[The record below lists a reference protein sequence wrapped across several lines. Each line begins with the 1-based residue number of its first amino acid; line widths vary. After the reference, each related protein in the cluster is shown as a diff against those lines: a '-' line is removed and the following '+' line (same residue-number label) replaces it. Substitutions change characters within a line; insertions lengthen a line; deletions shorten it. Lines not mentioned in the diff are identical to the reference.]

1 MSYAHD
7 GHRSK
12 KNRNYNLQSEG
23 EMTFA
28 NRKEAGRRLA
38 FMLTTYAGREDLIVL
53 GIPRGGVPVA
63 YEVAMELG
71 ARLDIFVVRKLG
83 VPWQPELAFG
93 AIATGGV
100 RFLDRE
106 IIESVGLSEAEIER
120 VTAKEQQEL
129 ERRERIYRGGLPALA
144 LQGKTV
150 ILVDDGIATGAST
163 RAAIAAL
170 RQHGPAHIV
179 LAAPVA
185 PASTCRRL
193 RSEVERLVCLEA
205 AESFYAIGQFYED
218 FSQLSDE
225 EVVALLHSAQ
235 TAWLHEPGRVYPRK
249 GAEVNP

>member
-106 IIESVGLSEAEIER
+106 IIESV
-120 VTAKEQQEL
+120 
-129 ERRERIYRGGLPALA
+129 
-144 LQGKTV
+144 
-150 ILVDDGIATGAST
+150 
-163 RAAIAAL
+163 
-170 RQHGPAHIV
+170 
-179 LAAPVA
+179 
-185 PASTCRRL
+185 
-193 RSEVERLVCLEA
+193 
-205 AESFYAIGQFYED
+205 
-218 FSQLSDE
+218 
-225 EVVALLHSAQ
+225 
-235 TAWLHEPGRVYPRK
+235 
-249 GAEVNP
+249 